1 MRIYCLVSIL
11 LAFKVPGRGLQTM
24 NRSNVVIGN
33 TISFFSSSFHGC
45 KTHSGTVSFCSP
57 GLNSFSCLP
66 LSCAVSGL
74 GVRTQVCSLLVMT
87 SSPAPTESKGRGS
100 GNWVLGTSCGDVKR
114 GENVLGRDSE
124 GKRSHPADPAPG
136 VRQSPHR
143 PSGLFCPCEPQLT
156 QGTDSLQGK

>member
-1 MRIYCLVSIL
+1 MSSLHIACIQGARER
-11 LAFKVPGRGLQTM
+11 FTM
-24 NRSNVVIGN
+24 NRSNVAIGN

-74 GVRTQVCSLLVMT
+74 GVRSQVCSLLVMT

-100 GNWVLGTSCGDVKR
+100 GNWVLGTSCGDVRR

-124 GKRSHPADPAPG
+124 GEAVS
-136 VRQSPHR
+136 
-143 PSGLFCPCEPQLT
+143 PSGSCPRRAAVSSQTLWAVL
-156 QGTDSLQGK
+156 SL